1 MEEREKV
8 EGNMRLR
15 TDQNALARQDPKLGN
30 EVENETTTDR
40 KRKRNELLERGSP
53 SIGAENKEA
62 ALCYLYSDRTRP
74 KEESSVSDPES

>member
-30 EVENETTTDR
+30 EETPTER
-40 KRKRNELLERGSP
+40 KRKRNSLLERGTP
-53 SIGAENKEA
+53 SIGAGNKEA